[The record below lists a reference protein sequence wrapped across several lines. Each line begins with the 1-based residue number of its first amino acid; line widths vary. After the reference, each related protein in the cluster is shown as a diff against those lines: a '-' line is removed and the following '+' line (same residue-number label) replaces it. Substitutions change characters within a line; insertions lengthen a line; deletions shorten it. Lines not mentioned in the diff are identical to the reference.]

1 VVVKESEGGEEGKRR
16 DDSSVLG
23 ESCEC
28 DERRVSV
35 CTESDEGRATHE
47 RSERAKEGKRE
58 GNRCKLETSEADS
71 RAGRAAVVVSL
82 ELDALHS
89 TSRRRKN
96 GTRKKAEEEA
106 AFEEKKREQRSS
118 CSTRTE

>member
-47 RSERAKEGKRE
+47 R
-58 GNRCKLETSEADS
+58 
-71 RAGRAAVVVSL
+71 
-82 ELDALHS
+82 
-89 TSRRRKN
+89 
-96 GTRKKAEEEA
+96 
-106 AFEEKKREQRSS
+106 
-118 CSTRTE
+118 